1 MSQSF
6 TRFLTSTT
14 STLAM
19 QVAKELLRGVTGQ
32 PRDLSTTQIWVST
45 SGAAR
50 RIRRA
55 LALLSES
62 EGTGVLSPSFSQPM
76 SSMLPSG
83 GIANRTDREA
93 AWGMILKNADHSRI
107 ATLFPRSEVLEGE
120 QLLLGTAGLLCDLCD
135 LLAEGGV
142 TPLSERLT
150 EVCTEDEER
159 WRELSPLYS
168 YYRELLNQHGLEDPN
183 EARISGIEGPSGGIT
198 RLFIAC
204 IPDLPRL
211 AEQRAAALRARGVD
225 VQVLVWK
232 PESSFTWSGGFDA
245 WGRPL
250 SEEWRGCLI
259 PLAES
264 QIVLAKDPADEAAR
278 AMNFLGGAGGDHA
291 LILGDA
297 ELTSAFKAEIL
308 NRSGTPFLPEGLPL
322 ERTEAA
328 MVASEWI
335 TLRRER
341 HLKTLRRLL
350 ECPEF
355 SRWLCGKAGITLSSS
370 LEACDHMATV
380 PLAESLDQ
388 ASGYLHLVRPEDPE
402 ERAMAREERI
412 RLEVAA
418 AKLLDTV
425 IADLKLDSLELLQ
438 EIWPH
443 SDHDSKPLAA
453 LRVACNQVGSSPL
466 LKEWEKA
473 REPALIRAIGGK
485 RTFDSLSEEGDT
497 DLSGWLEAPW
507 VEARRLAVCGCV
519 EGKIPASSDGH
530 PFLPDQK
537 RRALG
542 INDRAAR
549 QARDLYL
556 MSSLRAVRGESE
568 FRCSL
573 AKFGSNG
580 SPSIPSTLLLRC
592 SEGELAARVKRLFA
606 KADGSTPRP
615 RRASEWKWSLPMA
628 ASAPVKK
635 ISPTDFG
642 AYLRCPFRFYLEKR
656 LGLRAHAQ
664 EAREMDA
671 LQFGDL
677 IHRVLER
684 FGTETPEMGG
694 EGEIASLVLDH
705 LEREV
710 RIRFGPDPSPA
721 VRVQVEAAK
730 VRLRSFAR
738 VQAQEYADGWRILAV
753 EKKIPAEDPLALS
766 VGGLKLSAK
775 IDRIERNGELIR
787 VIDYK
792 AQSGKVKGPEEKHFG
807 PASAAW
813 LEEAQVEVN
822 SKHKCWSDLQLPL
835 YRKIAESLYPN
846 HPIQTAYFVL
856 AADPEES
863 RVIPLEL
870 GDDLITSAMCC
881 AEAVALRVGR
891 GVFWP
896 PQPVKGSW
904 EDPFAPL
911 FLNGEAEASLD
922 AKTIAFLKGQN
933 GITGVRSIQGE
944 EVCS

>member
-1 MSQSF
+1 
-6 TRFLTSTT
+6 
-14 STLAM
+14 M

-55 LALLSES
+55 LALISDS

-83 GIANRTDREA
+83 GIASRTDREA
-93 AWGMILKNADHSRI
+93 AWGMVLRETDHACM

-142 TPLSERLT
+142 TPHSERLRV
-150 EVCTEDEER
+150 VCAEDEER
-159 WRELSPLYS
+159 WRELSPLYGS
-168 YYRELLNQHGLEDPN
+168 YRKLLKRHGLEDPN
-183 EARISGIEGPSGGIT
+183 EARINGIDGPSGGIK

-204 IPDLPRL
+204 IPDLPVL
-211 AEQRAAALRARGVD
+211 AEQRAAALCAQGVD
-225 VQVLVWK
+225 VRVLVWK
-232 PESSFTWSGGFDA
+232 PEGSVKWQGGFDA

-250 SEEWRGCLI
+250 PEEWRGCLI

-291 LILGDA
+291 LIIGDA
-297 ELTSAFKAEIL
+297 DLTSAFKAEIL
-308 NRSGTPFLPEGLPL
+308 KGGGIPFLPEGLPL
-322 ERTEAA
+322 ARTEAA

-341 HLKTLRRLL
+341 RLKTLRRLL
-350 ECPEF
+350 ECPGF
-355 SRWLCGKAGITLSSS
+355 SRWLCGKAAITLSDS
-370 LEACDHMATV
+370 LDACDFMATV
-380 PLAESLDQ
+380 PLSESLDQ
-388 ASGYLHLVRPEDPE
+388 ASGYLHLERPKDPE
-402 ERAMAREERI
+402 ERAMAREKRI
-412 RLEVAA
+412 RLEEAA
-418 AKLLDTV
+418 VKLLEAV
-425 IADLKLDSLELLQ
+425 LPELKLDPLALLQ
-438 EIWPH
+438 AIWPRE
-443 SDHDSKPLAA
+443 DHDSKPLAA
-453 LRVACNQVGSSPL
+453 LREACNQVESSPL
-466 LKEWEKA
+466 LQEWEKA
-473 REPALIRAIGGK
+473 REPALIRAIGGGK
-485 RTFDSLSEEGDT
+485 TFDSSSEAGDT

-507 VEARRLAVCGCV
+507 MEARRLAVCGCV

-556 MSSLRAVRGESE
+556 MSSLTAVRGESE

-573 AKFGSNG
+573 AKFGANG
-580 SPSIPSTLLLRC
+580 SPSIPSTLLLRPL
-592 SEGELAARVKRLFA
+592 EGELAARVKRLFA
-606 KADGSTPRP
+606 TAEGSTPRP
-615 RRASEWKWSLPMA
+615 RRASEWKWSLPLA
-628 ASAPVKK
+628 GRAPVKK

-642 AYLRCPFRFYLEKR
+642 AYLRCPFRFYLERR
-656 LGLRAHAQ
+656 LGLSAHAQ
-664 EAREMDA
+664 EIHEMDA

-684 FGTETPEMGG
+684 FGRESPDVGG
-694 EGEIASLVLDH
+694 EGEIAALVLAH
-705 LEREV
+705 LELEV
-710 RIRFGPDPSPA
+710 RTRFGPDPSSA

-738 VQAQEYADGWRILAV
+738 VQAQEYAAGWRILEV
-753 EKKIPAEDPLALS
+753 ERKIPAEDPLALS
-766 VGGLKLSAK
+766 IGGLKLSAK
-775 IDRIERNGELIR
+775 IDRIEGNGGQIR

-792 AQSGKVKGPEEKHFG
+792 TQSGKVKGPEEKHFG

-813 LEEAQVEVN
+813 LEEARVEVN
-822 SKHKCWSDLQLPL
+822 SKQKCWSDLQLPL
-835 YRKIAESLYPN
+835 YRRIAESLYPD
-846 HPIQTAYFVL
+846 HPVQTAYFVL

-870 GDDLITSAMCC
+870 GGDLIASAMRC
-881 AEAVALRVGR
+881 AEAVALNVDR
-891 GVFWP
+891 GIFWP
-896 PQPVKGSW
+896 PQPVKGGW
-904 EDPFAPL
+904 DDPFALL
-911 FLNGEAEASLD
+911 FLNGEPEASLD
-922 AKTIAFLKGQN
+922 AETMAFLKGGN
-933 GITGVRSIQGE
+933 RIHETGKIQE
-944 EVCS
+944 KEVLS